1 MGNIALLDDL
11 TINKIAAGEVI
22 ERPASAVKEL
32 VENSIDAGATKITVE
47 IKNGGISYI
56 RVTDNGKGI
65 MQDDMEIAFER
76 HATSKIRNAS
86 DLENVKSM
94 GFRGEALASIAA
106 IAKVTMNSKTQMS
119 QNGNQI
125 IVVGG
130 KVVAKEEIG
139 CPNGTSVTIE
149 NLFFNTPVRYKFLRR
164 DYTEAGYIE
173 DTIARIA
180 LIHPEIAIK
189 LINTGKTVIQTSG
202 NNEIR
207 DVIYGIYG
215 KDVAE
220 NIINVNYEYEDIR
233 VIGVAGKPEIARSN
247 RANQLFFVNK
257 RYVKDKILS
266 SSVEQAYKNLIPV
279 QKYAFVVLDIE
290 MNPQEVDV
298 NVHPAKLE
306 VRFENEQKI
315 FKAVYHAIKDTLV
328 KHDYTNVTNSNEKDE
343 KEQNLSTLNNFNAS
357 NIVDS
362 GKTNITS
369 EKKKSFFDRFS
380 HKKDNNEQEDNT
392 NTIEAVYE
400 ARKSN
405 IIPNS
410 SKTDITSSHIE
421 AESKIPEDVSQNFS
435 SIINKM
441 AEMRKSVYNFNASQL
456 EEKENKDKIQD
467 DLTTITQPK
476 MELKDDLKDKSIEQP
491 KNEQKEDIKKEILE
505 GIKQENVEQTSC
517 IEQESTSEMQ
527 QENEEVM
534 KEQIDKKIEKLKEK
548 EEELKQKENES
559 FKDFQKMYATV
570 FGVETNEE
578 TLNENEEEYK
588 IPNANEIIKTENI
601 SIFDNDSEKNIP
613 QYKYI
618 GIAFDSYIILEIEKE
633 LYIVNQYLANE
644 KIIFENLKTNYYK
657 KDTTDSQQMLLPDVI
672 NLSEKQIGIVKDNM
686 EMFKNAGFTVEEF
699 GPNTVKLSSVPE
711 VCMELD
717 TKEIFLKILEEINKV
732 ARTEKQEVEERFLAT
747 LAKIIAKESKI
758 ATLEK
763 EAKRIIDQLL
773 SIEEPFI
780 TKLGEPVCMKM
791 TKYDI
796 ERKFSRK

>member
-257 RYVKDKILS
+257 RYVKDKIL
-266 SSVEQAYKNLIPV
+266 
-279 QKYAFVVLDIE
+279 
-290 MNPQEVDV
+290 
-298 NVHPAKLE
+298 
-306 VRFENEQKI
+306 
-315 FKAVYHAIKDTLV
+315 
-328 KHDYTNVTNSNEKDE
+328 
-343 KEQNLSTLNNFNAS
+343 
-357 NIVDS
+357 
-362 GKTNITS
+362 
-369 EKKKSFFDRFS
+369 
-380 HKKDNNEQEDNT
+380 
-392 NTIEAVYE
+392 
-400 ARKSN
+400 
-405 IIPNS
+405 
-410 SKTDITSSHIE
+410 
-421 AESKIPEDVSQNFS
+421 
-435 SIINKM
+435 
-441 AEMRKSVYNFNASQL
+441 
-456 EEKENKDKIQD
+456 
-467 DLTTITQPK
+467 
-476 MELKDDLKDKSIEQP
+476 
-491 KNEQKEDIKKEILE
+491 
-505 GIKQENVEQTSC
+505 
-517 IEQESTSEMQ
+517 
-527 QENEEVM
+527 
-534 KEQIDKKIEKLKEK
+534 
-548 EEELKQKENES
+548 
-559 FKDFQKMYATV
+559 
-570 FGVETNEE
+570 
-578 TLNENEEEYK
+578 
-588 IPNANEIIKTENI
+588 
-601 SIFDNDSEKNIP
+601 
-613 QYKYI
+613 
-618 GIAFDSYIILEIEKE
+618 
-633 LYIVNQYLANE
+633 
-644 KIIFENLKTNYYK
+644 
-657 KDTTDSQQMLLPDVI
+657 
-672 NLSEKQIGIVKDNM
+672 
-686 EMFKNAGFTVEEF
+686 
-699 GPNTVKLSSVPE
+699 
-711 VCMELD
+711 
-717 TKEIFLKILEEINKV
+717 
-732 ARTEKQEVEERFLAT
+732 
-747 LAKIIAKESKI
+747 
-758 ATLEK
+758 
-763 EAKRIIDQLL
+763 
-773 SIEEPFI
+773 
-780 TKLGEPVCMKM
+780 
-791 TKYDI
+791 
-796 ERKFSRK
+796 